1 MSNINKIILSGY
13 IGVNPELKATQ
24 NGKRITRFTIGCKS
38 QWGDNAPTDWFKIV
52 AFDKTAEYM
61 QRYAKK
67 GDYAIVVGTLK
78 KNEWVDS
85 KTNIAHKDYEIWAND
100 IELKSKN
107 NNTTQLTQTQSSDNN
122 PFKDAGINVQEVDT
136 FNDDDIPF

>member
-1 MSNINKIILSGY
+1 MSNINKVVLSGY
-13 IGVNPELKATQ
+13 LGMNPELKVTQ
-24 NGKRITRFTIGCKS
+24 SGKRVTRFTLGCKS

-61 QRYAKK
+61 QRFGKK
-67 GDYAIVVGTLK
+67 GDYAVVVGTLK

-100 IELKSKN
+100 IELKSK
-107 NNTTQLTQTQSSDNN
+107 TTQQQQTTDANN
-122 PFKDAGINVQEVDT
+122 PFLNAGMAAQEVPNT
-136 FNDDDIPF
+136 FDDDIPF